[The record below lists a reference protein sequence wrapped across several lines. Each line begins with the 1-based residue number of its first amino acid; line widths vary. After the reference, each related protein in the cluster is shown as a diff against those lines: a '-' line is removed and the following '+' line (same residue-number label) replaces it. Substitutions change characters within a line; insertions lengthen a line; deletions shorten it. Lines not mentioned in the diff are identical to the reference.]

1 MWSSS
6 PAMQASGTEIRPHT
20 SAQGKGSFEL
30 ARLARPFA
38 VERTMLQSFEDVV
51 CGSWVLGVVLR
62 CVVPGEGQD
71 TSEIQ

>member
-1 MWSSS
+1 MLPVVVLVALAG
-6 PAMQASGTEIRPHT
+6 PARVTTGVKSTMVP
-20 SAQGKGSFEL
+20 EL